1 MFRQLLAVQ
10 WKATRVAVLLATLIG
25 FMIPITSVESISNLT
40 GYAAEAGNV
49 VFQMQSFG
57 VGYAML
63 AAGTGLVFAV
73 LAWSQDHRGRHVY
86 ALSLP
91 VLRSRYALMR
101 LASGALFLLL
111 PTLGVLA
118 GSLIGLSIVHVP
130 AGLHGYPVALTLRF
144 FLASAVAY
152 AVFFAISASTQRTA
166 GIVLGSIAAVLL
178 VAFVLAATI
187 QYDLIS
193 QVGSLLFNTPGLLAV
208 FTGRWM
214 LVDV

>member
-10 WKATRVAVLLATLIG
+10 WNASRVAALLATVIG
-25 FMIPITSVESISNLT
+25 FMIPIMSVEAVNGFT
-40 GYAAEAGNV
+40 GYRADAGNV
-49 VFQMQSFG
+49 VFTMQSFG

-63 AAGTGLVFAV
+63 AAGAGLAFAI

-91 VLRSRYALMR
+91 IVRSRYAMMR
-101 LASGALFLLL
+101 LAAGGLFLLL
-111 PTLGVLA
+111 PAIGVLV
-118 GSLIGLSIVHVP
+118 GSLIALAIVHVP

-144 FLASAVAY
+144 LLASAVSY

-166 GIVLGSIAAVLL
+166 GLVLGSLAAVML
-178 VAFVLAATI
+178 VAFVLSATI
-187 QYDLIS
+187 QYDLVS
-193 QVGSLLFNTPGLLAV
+193 RVGSVLFNSPGLLAV

-214 LVDV
+214 LIDV

>member
-1 MFRQLLAVQ
+1 MFKQLLAVQ

-25 FMIPITSVESISNLT
+25 FMIPITSVESISGLT
-40 GYAAEAGNV
+40 GYAADAGNV

-63 AAGTGLVFAV
+63 AAGSGLVLAI

-91 VLRSRYALMR
+91 ILRWKYALMR
-101 LASGALFLLL
+101 LAAGALFLLL
-111 PTLGVLA
+111 PTIGVLV
-118 GSLIGLSIVHVP
+118 GSLIGLSMVHVP
-130 AGLHGYPVALTLRF
+130 PGLHAYPVALTSRF

-166 GIVLGSIAAVLL
+166 GMVLGSFAAILL
-178 VAFVLAATI
+178 VAFVLASTI

-193 QVGSLLFNTPGLLAV
+193 RVGAILFNAPGLLAV